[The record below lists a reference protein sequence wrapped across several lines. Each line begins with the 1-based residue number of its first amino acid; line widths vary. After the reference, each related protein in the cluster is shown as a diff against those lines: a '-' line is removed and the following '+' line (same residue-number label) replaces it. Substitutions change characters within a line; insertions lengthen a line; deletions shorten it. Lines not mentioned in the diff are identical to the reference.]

1 MSPLRYVT
9 RVLHATRGAA
19 YDLRVKFLAALAF
32 LVPLAAQATIYKWTD
47 EDGRVVIANHLPE
60 TGAKNV
66 QVVMK
71 DDPPAPAATNRD
83 LQERIVRLEQQVQ
96 AMQSAPPAPAYAP
109 PAYAPAAYVPPA
121 PMPDYYSA
129 PYYYPPAYY
138 PPPYYAYP
146 VGLVAVRVIRPARFF
161 HAPRFASSRFAS
173 FHHAPFRHR

>member
-1 MSPLRYVT
+1 MSPPCYVLV
-9 RVLHATRGAA
+9 VLHATPRAA
-19 YDLRVKFLAALAF
+19 YDLRVKFFAALAL

-83 LQERIVRLEQQVQ
+83 LQERIARLEQQVQ

-109 PAYAPAAYVPPA
+109 PAPA

-146 VGLVAVRVIRPARFF
+146 VAAVAVRVIRPARFF
-161 HAPRFASSRFAS
+161 NAPRFASARFAS
-173 FHHAPFRHR
+173 FHHARFRHR

>member
-1 MSPLRYVT
+1 MKL
-9 RVLHATRGAA
+9 
-19 YDLRVKFLAALAF
+19 LAALA
-32 LVPLAAQATIYKWTD
+32 LSVPLAAQATIYKWTD

-60 TGAKNV
+60 SGAKNV

-83 LQERIVRLEQQVQ
+83 LQERISRLERQVQ

-109 PAYAPAAYVPPA
+109 PAYAPPAYVPPAPA

-146 VGLVAVRVIRPARFF
+146 FAVVPVGVVRPVRFF
-161 HAPRFASSRFAS
+161 SAPRFVSPRFAT
-173 FHHAPFRHR
+173 FHGARFRHR

>member
-1 MSPLRYVT
+1 V
-9 RVLHATRGAA
+9 VLHATRGAA
-19 YDLRVKFLAALAF
+19 YDLRVKFLAALAL

-60 TGAKNV
+60 SGAKNV

-83 LQERIVRLEQQVQ
+83 LQERIARLEQQVQ
-96 AMQSAPPAPAYAP
+96 AMQSAPPAPAYPAPAYAP
-109 PAYAPAAYVPPA
+109 PAYVPPAPA

-146 VGLVAVRVIRPARFF
+146 VGVVAVRVVRPARFF
-161 HAPRFASSRFAS
+161 GAPRFASPRFTA
-173 FHHAPFRHR
+173 FHHAGFRHR